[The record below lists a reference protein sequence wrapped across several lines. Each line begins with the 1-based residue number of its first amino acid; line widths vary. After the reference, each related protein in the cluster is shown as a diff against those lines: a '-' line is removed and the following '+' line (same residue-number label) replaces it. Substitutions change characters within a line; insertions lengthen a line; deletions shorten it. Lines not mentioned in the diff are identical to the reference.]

1 MSDTIDYPAL
11 IERLR
16 AKKIKIEIS
25 DRDAQASGLG
35 ATGSTIWRPDSEAQE
50 AAAALDRLLTVNA
63 RLHDVIRGYQKRLG
77 EEHGDV

>member
-1 MSDTIDYPAL
+1 MTDTIDYPAL

-16 AKKIKIEIS
+16 S
-25 DRDAQASGLG
+25 QGVNN
-35 ATGSTIWRPDSEAQE
+35 
-50 AAAALDRLLTVNA
+50 AADALDRLLAVNE